1 MGVIKVIEV
10 VCTSPV
16 SWQDAVEGGIKEAA
30 KTVHNIVG
38 VDVVSWKGHISNNVI
53 SEYRVCIKIAYMIDK
68 NR

>member
-16 SWQDAVEGGIKEAA
+16 SWQDAVEEGIKDAA
-30 KTVHNIVG
+30 KTLHNIVG
-38 VDVVSWKGHISNNVI
+38 VDVVSWKGHVSNNVI
-53 SEYRVCIKIAYMIDK
+53 SEYRVDMKVAYVVDK